1 MIPVGLI
8 FTSELIGKEV
18 LGETSKSIYN
28 SISNISNFNETF
40 LIKTIEELDLL
51 KKIEIVNSLYDNSSD
66 LKNKTIILA
75 LNNVHDIS
83 VKIENELKDIEKDI
97 EYFKTLYFQY
107 IRGLPYMEKINN
119 LKKHSKILDDRLN
132 LLIQLLSL

>member
-28 SISNISNFNETF
+28 SISNISSFNETF
-40 LIKTIEELDLL
+40 LNKVIEELDLL

>member
-28 SISNISNFNETF
+28 SISNISSFNETF

-51 KKIEIVNSLYDNSSD
+51 KKIEIVNSLYDNNPN
-66 LKNKTIILA
+66 LKSKTVTLA

-107 IRGLPYMEKINN
+107 IRGLPYMEKITN